1 MPFPFQEALSFSDH
15 LLAGGF
21 AFLFAVA
28 GACVCGGSV
37 FALIAKSRASE
48 SMDPRWDGLAL
59 SCAKTT
65 RDLAAWAVS
74 PLGLGLWVVMMA
86 QRPRMMEQL
95 HSIFLGPAL
104 VGLLLFGLGLC
115 FSQKHIASWG
125 RSRHESRHHLTWGLV
140 SATGFW
146 GAAAVL
152 VSACAFSAHTGG
164 WVEKPVLSNALWNPT
179 FPAALLT
186 WAALSVSAFGAY
198 GLLYAATRKDIAWR
212 VALVH
217 ELGKWMVAGAA
228 AGVLGWIWWGI
239 SLPESPNQKLV
250 FWLVAVAVAAQAILG
265 GIAYR
270 WGVRDPEM
278 QHWWH
283 PCAASVLVVLL
294 ISACGWAYAAAKGNF
309 HIHQYM
315 YRNGIIIEEAENSNQ
330 TGLWKFVNLG
340 ESMPAQG
347 ELGAFSFRA
356 QCMACHADWVESQD
370 SARLPRF
377 RYEGDALRFL
387 GDMRSQH
394 PPYPLLA
401 GAPEERRALA
411 AYLETLIAESGRTL
425 APRPDPPR
433 AETKPSV
440 RPAVV
445 SKTSTEGAEKRSE
458 NSEANTPEVVEK
470 GAAAPVLSPP
480 DAEQGPERAQEA
492 KKSEKEDRPVG
503 SPAPPNDAQD
513 GARALDAGKPEER
526 EDVSPVP
533 PGPPA
538 EKQDAISV
546 PEAKIPPEKESTA
559 ASATRLNDAPGNNVE
574 KSTGSA
580 GAEDKGVASKAS
592 LLPPT
597 DESGAGKSQD
607 VDMPE
612 NYGQGG
618 AAPPAPLSGAPD
630 AENPADGESVPAAP
644 SAPPNDSQDAK
655 LPEEKNS
662 P

>member
-1 MPFPFQEALSFSDH
+1 MGRSGSRNAALVASMRGFGAGCASHFGMRVGLRGGEGEFPYPPVYVSQWNHHRRSGELESDGLVEIREPGRVH
-15 LLAGGF
+15 ARAGGTRRVQ
-21 AFLFAVA
+21 LPRAVY
-28 GACVCGGSV
+28 G
-37 FALIAKSRASE
+37 
-48 SMDPRWDGLAL
+48 L
-59 SCAKTT
+59 SC
-65 RDLAAWAVS
+65 
-74 PLGLGLWVVMMA
+74 G
-86 QRPRMMEQL
+86 
-95 HSIFLGPAL
+95 
-104 VGLLLFGLGLC
+104 
-115 FSQKHIASWG
+115 
-125 RSRHESRHHLTWGLV
+125 
-140 SATGFW
+140 
-146 GAAAVL
+146 
-152 VSACAFSAHTGG
+152 
-164 WVEKPVLSNALWNPT
+164 
-179 FPAALLT
+179 
-186 WAALSVSAFGAY
+186 
-198 GLLYAATRKDIAWR
+198 
-212 VALVH
+212 
-217 ELGKWMVAGAA
+217 
-228 AGVLGWIWWGI
+228 
-239 SLPESPNQKLV
+239 
-250 FWLVAVAVAAQAILG
+250 LG
-265 GIAYR
+265 GIPRFGPVAPIQIR
-270 WGVRDPEM
+270 GRR
-278 QHWWH
+278 
-283 PCAASVLVVLL
+283 ASVFRR
-294 ISACGWAYAAAKGNF
+294 YAF
-309 HIHQYM
+309 P
-315 YRNGIIIEEAENSNQ
+315 
-330 TGLWKFVNLG
+330 T
-340 ESMPAQG
+340 
-347 ELGAFSFRA
+347 
-356 QCMACHADWVESQD
+356 
-370 SARLPRF
+370 
-377 RYEGDALRFL
+377 
-387 GDMRSQH
+387 

-425 APRPDPPR
+425 APRLDPPR

-470 GAAAPVLSPP
+470 GAAAPVFSPP
-480 DAEQGPERAQEA
+480 DAAQVPERAQEA

-546 PEAKIPPEKESTA
+546 PEAKIPPEKESTT